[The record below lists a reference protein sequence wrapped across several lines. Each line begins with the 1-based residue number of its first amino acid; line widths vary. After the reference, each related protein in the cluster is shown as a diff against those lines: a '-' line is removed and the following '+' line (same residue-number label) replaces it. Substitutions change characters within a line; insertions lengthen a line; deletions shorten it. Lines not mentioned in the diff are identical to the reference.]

1 MSFRAVLFDV
11 GGPIDLEVRHEQL
24 VDEYLQ
30 RALMAV
36 GVNVSPEQLGA
47 ASQWAV
53 HAYAPDAYAA
63 MIWKLCRGDEVRT
76 LGAIQHFAES
86 APERR
91 QHRGGLELRPGV
103 GGVLKSLTDGGIRLG
118 LAANQPAAI
127 VDELDGFGLGQ
138 YFTHREVS
146 GHHGLRKPDTR
157 LFIRAC
163 EDLDVAP
170 SECIMVGDRIDNDI
184 FPARVLGMGTVLF
197 RTGRHIEQQP
207 RSLAEVPDET
217 VHSVEELKSAL
228 ERMIW

>member
-11 GGPIDLEVRHEQL
+11 GGPIDLEVRHEEL

-36 GVNVSPEQLGA
+36 GVHVSPEQLGA
-47 ASQWAV
+47 ASQWAI

-63 MIWKLCRGDEVRT
+63 MIWRLCRGDEARA
-76 LGAIQHFAES
+76 LSALQHFADS
-86 APERR
+86 ATERR
-91 QHRGGLELRPGV
+91 ERRGGIELRPGI
-103 GGVLKSLTDGGIRLG
+103 GGVLGSLAERKIRLG

-127 VDELDGFGLGQ
+127 IEELDRFGIGQ

-146 GHHGLRKPDTR
+146 GHHGLRKPDPR
-157 LFIRAC
+157 LFLRAC
-163 EDLDVAP
+163 EDLEVEP

-184 FPARVLGMGTVLF
+184 CPARVLGMGTVLL

-217 VHSVEELKSAL
+217 VHSVEELHAAL
-228 ERMIW
+228 ERMLW